1 MINRLFIAGVRF
13 YQRRISPGLPKRC
26 RYHPTCSQYM
36 VDALTY
42 HGPLKGLIMGI
53 SRILRCQPLVKGG
66 IDYVPLTFS
75 LKRNPDQCYPGP
87 YQKNKEDNH
96 DCHH

>member
-1 MINRLFIAGVRF
+1 MINRLLIAGVHF
-13 YQRRISPGLPKRC
+13 YQQRISPGLPKRC

-53 SRILRCQPLVKGG
+53 SRI
-66 IDYVPLTFS
+66 
-75 LKRNPDQCYPGP
+75 
-87 YQKNKEDNH
+87 
-96 DCHH
+96 